1 LSGLLKFFAREISN
15 KRKIAGKEW
24 LSEMESIAA
33 TLDSMDV
40 KDADAIFKKA
50 SSPPSIA
57 TSQQCE
63 HAARIAKRAE
73 QRCRTLEVDWLV
85 QRYSK
90 LPEISKQVFLQKIE
104 AP

>member
-1 LSGLLKFFAREISN
+1 
-15 KRKIAGKEW
+15 
-24 LSEMESIAA
+24 MESIAA

-63 HAARIAKRAE
+63 HAARIAKKAE

-90 LPEISKQVFLQKIE
+90 LPDISKQVFLQKIE